1 MRIPDHHRS
10 FRAVE
15 VHSSPLGGCNKTF
28 RVNLGK
34 DANIR
39 RGKQISYVG
48 FGFLKKEISCCYFFW
63 GEGEVQWAMM
73 ILIMNDDV
81 HPIVQNDHGV
91 HDGNT
96 MEDMM
101 TSAKYAGS
109 NNQTWC
115 LKLQH
120 DFVLQ
125 GRENFT
131 RPKHTVNGSTLGVH
145 VLITS
150 NNTLFG
156 IKFNATFAFCDQ
168 TKAWNP
174 GTVPPKEWVS
184 KLKSQRAGFNL
195 KLADIVDEIFTHG
208 WQLTYIKFCEWIS
221 VWKNNS
227 CLEPCHQPAYKMG
240 PYHL

>member
-1 MRIPDHHRS
+1 MGNDDI
-10 FRAVE
+10 E
-15 VHSSPLGGCNKTF
+15 T
-28 RVNLGK
+28 
-34 DANIR
+34 
-39 RGKQISYVG
+39 
-48 FGFLKKEISCCYFFW
+48 
-63 GEGEVQWAMM
+63 
-73 ILIMNDDV
+73 LIMNDDD

-109 NNQTWC
+109 NNQTRC

-131 RPKHTVNGSTLGVH
+131 RPNHTVNGSTLGVH

-168 TKAWNP
+168 TKAWNLC
-174 GTVPPKEWVS
+174 VPPQE
-184 KLKSQRAGFNL
+184 
-195 KLADIVDEIFTHG
+195 
-208 WQLTYIKFCEWIS
+208 
-221 VWKNNS
+221 
-227 CLEPCHQPAYKMG
+227 
-240 PYHL
+240 